1 MLACNDVRRLRHRS
15 LILNI
20 VGYAHVYVRAQ
31 EWLPISSG
39 AFWKYTIAVQQLLYD
54 S

>member
-1 MLACNDVRRLRHRS
+1 MLACNDVRWLRHRS
-15 LILNI
+15 LNPNI
-20 VGYAHVYVRAQ
+20 VGYTHVYVRAQ

-39 AFWKYTIAVQQLLYD
+39 AFWKHTIAVQQLLYG